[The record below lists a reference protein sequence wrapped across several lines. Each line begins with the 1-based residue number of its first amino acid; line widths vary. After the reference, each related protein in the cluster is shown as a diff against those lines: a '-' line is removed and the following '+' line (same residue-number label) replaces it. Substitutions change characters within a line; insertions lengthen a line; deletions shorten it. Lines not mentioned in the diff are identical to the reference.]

1 MGRRVLVLGVP
12 LSRGKLCWWLNHLSC
27 RLSPGGQEFTPLE
40 NTMESLLLK
49 EDIANAPFLY
59 DLPCV
64 GEKVSLHKSSD
75 AGHIKLIHRKLI
87 NWK

>member
-1 MGRRVLVLGVP
+1 MSLRSALITGKAFLVVEPFELQIEP
-12 LSRGKLCWWLNHLSC
+12 K
-27 RLSPGGQEFTPLE
+27 EFTPLE

-64 GEKVSLHKSSD
+64 EEKVSLHKSSG
-75 AGHIKLIHRKLI
+75 AGHIKLIHRK
-87 NWK
+87 